1 MGGITLPT
9 ASTPG
14 YGRIVIG
21 GRAFVGCDCLRA
33 WLPVVEHLGLA
44 LGLIR
49 ESLDCI
55 QLTGAATKSA
65 GVHAAGGAADLVQRS
80 DPWIALY
87 RNAGAAAWRR
97 DADPDDGNVWPA
109 DEEHTHLVLIGCP
122 HNGPARYQVEAYRAG
137 YDGLGYLGRA
147 HRDPHPKPAT
157 IRTWSQGIAWAQSE
171 LERLEDMAAPSA
183 QEIARTVWG
192 ADIIPAPQDA
202 NSAAAKANPTW
213 GPGSYLR
220 ETFRLVE
227 RVAAQDRARD
237 EKLSAQVGSL
247 AAVIKALETSPGL
260 TFDQALRAAEEG
272 ARVALA
278 ERITDA
284 QVVLEVTPPPA

>member
-1 MGGITLPT
+1 MGGTTLPT

-33 WLPVVEHLGLA
+33 WLPVVERLGLA

-87 RNAGAAAWRR
+87 RSAGAAAWRR

-122 HNGPARYQVEAYRAG
+122 HNGPARYQVEAYRDG

-157 IRTWSQGIAWAQSE
+157 IRTWSQGIAWAESE
-171 LERLEDMAAPSA
+171 LERIEEMAAPSA
-183 QEIARTVWG
+183 QEIARAVWG
-192 ADIIPAPQDA
+192 TDNIVPAPNNDPK
-202 NSAAAKANPTW
+202 NPYWGAA
-213 GPGSYLR
+213 SYLR